1 MNTAKIKYFAPW
13 NDVISVVC
21 PEINEYALKLGDL
34 LDAKDI
40 PFEYCVV
47 EEEPAYDGKV
57 ALVLTGVEGIRHA
70 LSGDVEEAYVFDYE
84 AATVLVENQKY
95 GQLIVNNVDY
105 VAVSDLF
112 QKLVILDDFDAFCR
126 GEYISESANVSVDDD
141 FFPTD
146 EFNDTESVSD
156 AELNQ
161 HDDNDP
167 FADKVRL
174 MDAAQHAAFKVYEMY
189 EKAID
194 ALFAKDPNHK

>member
-1 MNTAKIKYFAPW
+1 MNTVKIEYFAAW
-13 NDVISVVC
+13 NDVINIVC
-21 PEINEYALKLGDL
+21 PEINEDAQKLGDL
-34 LDAKDI
+34 LDDKDI

-70 LSGDVEEAYVFDYE
+70 LSGDIEEAYVFDFE
-84 AATVLVENQKY
+84 VAATLIENQKY
-95 GQLIVNNVDY
+95 GQLIVNDVDY

-126 GEYISESANVSVDDD
+126 GEYVSESSNMSADDS
-141 FFPTD
+141 FPTD
-146 EFNDTESVSD
+146 EFNETESISD
-156 AELNQ
+156 VELNRC
-161 HDDNDP
+161 DVNDP

-194 ALFAKDPNHK
+194 VLFAKDPNHK

>member
-1 MNTAKIKYFAPW
+1 MNLTKIGYFAAW
-13 NDVISVVC
+13 NDVINIVC
-21 PEINEYALKLGDL
+21 PDINEDAQKLGDL

-40 PFEYCVV
+40 PFEYCMVDG
-47 EEEPAYDGKV
+47 EPDYDGKV
-57 ALVLTGVEGIRHA
+57 ALVLTGVEGIGHA
-70 LSGDVEEAYVFDYE
+70 LSGDVEEGYVFNVEE
-84 AATVLVENQKY
+84 AETLVNNQKY

-105 VAVSDLF
+105 AAVSDLF

-126 GEYISESANVSVDDD
+126 GEYISESTSVSVDDA
-141 FFPTD
+141 FFPSD
-146 EFNDTESVSD
+146 EFNDTENVSY

>member
-1 MNTAKIKYFAPW
+1 MNTVKIEYFAPW
-13 NDVISVVC
+13 NDVINVVC
-21 PEINEYALKLGDL
+21 PEINEEAIKLGDL

-47 EEEPAYDGKV
+47 EGEPSYDGKV

-70 LSGDVEEAYVFDYE
+70 LSGDVEEAYVFDFE
-84 AATVLVENQKY
+84 SATAFVEDQKY
-95 GQLIVNNVDY
+95 GQLLVNNVDY

-126 GEYISESANVSVDDD
+126 GEYVSESSNMSVDDS
-141 FFPTD
+141 FPAD
-146 EFNDTESVSD
+146 EFNETENISD
-156 AELNQ
+156 AGLNQ
-161 HDDNDP
+161 CNANDP

-189 EKAID
+189 EKAIG
-194 ALFAKDPNHK
+194 ALLSKDPNHK